1 MWDPEPPGP
10 DEAQVGTK
18 KTRSRLR
25 PRWSPEAPGPGE
37 AQEGTRV
44 TRSRSGPEG
53 DQNPLVQ
60 VRPRCGT
67 D

>member
-1 MWDPEPPGP
+1 MSPMWDPEPPGP

-37 AQEGTRV
+37 AQVATRF
-44 TRSRSGPEG
+44 TRSR
-53 DQNPLVQ
+53 
-60 VRPRCGT
+60 
-67 D
+67 